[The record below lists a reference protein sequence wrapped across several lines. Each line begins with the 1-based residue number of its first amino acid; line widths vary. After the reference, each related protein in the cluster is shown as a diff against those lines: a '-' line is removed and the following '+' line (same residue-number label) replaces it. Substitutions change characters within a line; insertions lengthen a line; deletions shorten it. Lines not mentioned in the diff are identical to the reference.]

1 MRNKILTYITLL
13 TLFTGVVT
21 APVNSYGAGV
31 TESMEKESSGLVA
44 GEDEKAPAQEVG
56 TEGMVPVYGKDIV
69 DGTYSVEVESS
80 SSMFRIVKAELTVA
94 DGDMSAVIT
103 LGGKG
108 YLRLFMGT
116 GEEAVAADE
125 SAYAEYKE
133 DAEGAYTYEIAVEA
147 LNKELECTG
156 FSKRKEKWYDHQIC
170 FDAATLPK
178 EALLIELPTE
188 NSSGTENMET
198 GRNDGADE
206 NRNSETETATEAE
219 LYLEPAETDLADGTY
234 KINVDMAGGSG
245 KATIESPATLKVSE
259 NKATAVLVWSSPNYD
274 YMIVNGEKY
283 LPVNTEGNSTFEI
296 PVLLFDGEMPVT
308 ADTVAMGTPHEIEY
322 TLTFHTDSIEK
333 NDGIDSVKENDG
345 TDSTEEKGSGMTE
358 IAAVV
363 AVLLLCVGGLILVRK
378 RKSAK

>member
-1 MRNKILTYITLL
+1 VKNKILTYIALL
-13 TLFTGVVT
+13 TLFTGVVM
-21 APVNSYGAGV
+21 APVNSYGAEV
-31 TESMEKESSGLVA
+31 TESTEKETSDLVA
-44 GEDEKAPAQEVG
+44 GDDEKAPAQEVG
-56 TEGMVPVYGKDIV
+56 TEDMVPVYGKDIA
-69 DGTYSVEVESS
+69 DGTYSIEVESS
-80 SSMFRIVKAELTVA
+80 SSMFCIEKAELTVA
-94 DGDMSAVIT
+94 DGSMSAVIT

-170 FDAATLPK
+170 FDAATLPA

-188 NSSGTENMET
+188 STSDEEAENENTETDGTDGAESVAGTENAAE
-198 GRNDGADE
+198 ADE
-206 NRNSETETATEAE
+206 SQSGETETSAE
-219 LYLEPAETDLADGTY
+219 LYLEQAEIDLADGTY
-234 KINVDMAGGSG
+234 QINVDMAGGSG

-259 NKATAVLVWSSPNYD
+259 KKATAVIVWSSPNYD

-296 PVLLFDGEMPVT
+296 PVLLFDGEMPVK

-322 TLTFHTDSIEK
+322 TLTFHSDSMEEE
-333 NDGIDSVKENDG
+333 DG
-345 TDSTEEKGSGMTE
+345 GMMG
-358 IAAVV
+358 IAAVA
-363 AVLLLCVGGLILVRK
+363 AVLLLCVGSLVLVRK
-378 RKSAK
+378 RKSVK